1 MNRRLF
7 NAVLAGALMLTGGG
21 IVGVATPASAAA
33 ADEDILARLKAVPGL
48 TVLEERPV
56 TGYRFFMMSITQLVD
71 HRDPRAGTFQQRFS
85 LLHKGTDRPMILH
98 TTGYQVPD
106 RIFRSEPAVIADG
119 NQISV
124 EQRFFTPSRPEP
136 ANWGDLDIWQAA
148 TDHHVIVQALKPI
161 YTKKWISTGASKG
174 GMTSIYHRRF
184 YPSDVDG
191 TVAYVAPQDVIE
203 IEDSRYDAFFTRVG
217 TAACRKQLDDIQIE
231 TFKRRSRLVPW
242 YAQWAQE
249 NGRTFTITGNVD
261 RAFEFMANGTTW
273 AFWQYHGLDECADIP
288 PVTASDD
295 DLLGWIDAIYGIDS
309 NTDQGI
315 EPYIPYYF
323 QASTQL
329 GYPQVKLP
337 QLKGL
342 QRYPGQD
349 TARSYIPKQLQKY
362 PFQPFAMDD
371 VDVWVKLFGKQLL
384 FVYGQNDPWGAEPFK
399 LGPGSKDSYWYVAP
413 GANHGANIGLLNP
426 ADSATATA
434 AVLRW
439 ANVTPVQ
446 GKASSRIPGL
456 DDYNPALD
464 PHMSL

>member
-1 MNRRLF
+1 M
-7 NAVLAGALMLTGGG
+7 
-21 IVGVATPASAAA
+21 
-33 ADEDILARLKAVPGL
+33 
-48 TVLEERPV
+48 
-56 TGYRFFMMSITQLVD
+56 
-71 HRDPRAGTFQQRFS
+71 
-85 LLHKGTDRPMILH
+85 
-98 TTGYQVPD
+98 
-106 RIFRSEPAVIADG
+106 
-119 NQISV
+119 
-124 EQRFFTPSRPEP
+124 
-136 ANWGDLDIWQAA
+136 
-148 TDHHVIVQALKPI
+148 
-161 YTKKWISTGASKG
+161 SKG
-174 GMTSIYHRRF
+174 GMSLIFHRRF

-261 RAFEFMANGTTW
+261 RAFEFMAIGTRW

-295 DLLGWIDAIYGIDS
+295 DLLAWVDAIYGLDS
-309 NTDQGI
+309 NTAQGI

-337 QLKGL
+337 QLKRR
-342 QRYPGQD
+342 QRYPWQD
-349 TARSYIPKQLQKY
+349 TARSYIPKQSQKY
-362 PFQPFAMDD
+362 PFQPFAMDA